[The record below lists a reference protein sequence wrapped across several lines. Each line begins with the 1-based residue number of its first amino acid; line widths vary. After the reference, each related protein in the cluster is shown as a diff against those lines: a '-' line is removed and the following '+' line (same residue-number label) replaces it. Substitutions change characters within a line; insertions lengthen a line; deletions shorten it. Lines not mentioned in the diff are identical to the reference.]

1 MTLRTVYTRDE
12 YAKLGSGPCIAIIYY
27 AAPMH
32 IDAVLVD
39 GVTDDDTSMQAAA
52 SSVVVATEDIVPM
65 QASADGVVAQTL
77 AVGVDIPDIA
87 ALAAKRSRAE
97 SPISADATP
106 MLEAF
111 EGPIA
116 MPVSTDEQ
124 PIIDAVAPAIGAVV
138 PP

>member
-1 MTLRTVYTRDE
+1 
-12 YAKLGSGPCIAIIYY
+12 
-27 AAPMH
+27 MH
-32 IDAVLVD
+32 IDAVIVD

-52 SSVVVATEDIVPM
+52 SSAVVATEDIVPM
-65 QASADGVVAQTL
+65 QASADGVATQTL
-77 AVGVDIPDIA
+77 AVGVAIPDIV

-97 SPISADATP
+97 SPTCADVTP

-111 EGPIA
+111 ESPID